1 MGLSDL
7 EKGTE
12 AGGVLHVCVGDA
24 LSPSVTVPGGYA
36 GKLFPSY
43 WFFLVYLD
51 DICLFLANAAIL
63 GIIVD
68 LFSDGK
74 VLPQLQE
81 VNRNNLILMVQVL
94 F

>member
-1 MGLSDL
+1 MTYDFSF
-7 EKGTE
+7 
-12 AGGVLHVCVGDA
+12 AYFWQMLH
-24 LSPSVTVPGGYA
+24 
-36 GKLFPSY
+36 
-43 WFFLVYLD
+43 
-51 DICLFLANAAIL
+51 IL
-63 GIIVD
+63 GIVVD